1 MVTLSWMFQ
10 FFALSFIIFAGDS
23 INDSL
28 QSDVKHLMGLG
39 RIVCALD

>member
-1 MVTLSWMFQ
+1 MVTLSWMC
-10 FFALSFIIFAGDS
+10 ALSFIIFAGDS

>member
-1 MVTLSWMFQ
+1 MATLSWMFQ
-10 FFALSFIIFAGDS
+10 FCVLSFITFADDS

-39 RIVCALD
+39 RIVCA